1 MSLADV
7 ASSLD
12 SARNEIAIALSGRG
26 ATVPPDVTLM
36 SASVIISSLPSSG
49 AVDVSSTTAEA
60 GDVLS
65 GKVFY
70 NSGGSLTSG
79 TIPTVSATS
88 SGSQVTVPTGYIASS
103 QTFNVSGGVDVSDT
117 TAIGANVLSGYA
129 FYDSAGVK
137 TTGTI
142 PTVSASRAAMNIVDV
157 PSGYI
162 AVEQSIVVGDLT
174 SGGVITPATENQ
186 VISSGAFL
194 DGSMT
199 ILGDSNLVASNI
211 LSGVSIFGVSGTLVT
226 SGGAEVTLGY
236 INSDGE
242 FQPLAFSGIIPSD
255 SGSAVDLPCYTWMT
269 PGESSG
275 GSSGGSGGD
284 SSGGTISSGVH
295 ASIGSGETWESTT
308 VNSGGWLFVRSGGSA
323 TGTIVSSD
331 GYFFIG
337 GNATNTTGNHG
348 YIFIEGGTATST
360 TVNEGHITVA
370 RGTANSTT
378 VNSAPM
384 YIQSGGIANYNTL
397 NNGRVYVYSGG
408 TINNTTVNSHCHIQ
422 LRSGGTVNSTT
433 VNASGH
439 LYVSSGGTAN
449 NVTVSSGGKMVIYSG
464 GVTSNVTS
472 MTGAVIINS

>member
-1 MSLADV
+1 MSLETLLTNLDNARGALVESLGSKGVTV
-7 ASSLD
+7 ASSATIYSCASAILD
-12 SARNEIAIALSGRG
+12 ISTGSG
-26 ATVPPDVTLM
+26 T
-36 SASVIISSLPSSG
+36 
-49 AVDVSSTTAEA
+49 DVSSTTAEA

-79 TIPTVSATS
+79 TIQTVSATS

-236 INSDGE
+236 INSNGD

-255 SGSAVDLPCYTWMT
+255 SGSAVDLPCYTWLT
-269 PGESSG
+269 PNN
-275 GSSGGSGGD
+275 SSGGSGGS
-284 SSGGTISSGVH
+284 SSGAVISSGY
-295 ASIGSGETWESTT
+295 AYIQSGETWTDTTVNGGYFIITSGGVATGTT
-308 VNSGGWLFVRSGGSA
+308 VNSM
-323 TGTIVSSD
+323 
-331 GYFFIG
+331 
-337 GNATNTTGNHG
+337 
-348 YIFIEGGTATST
+348 
-360 TVNEGHITVA
+360 GHIDVWNG
-370 RGTANSTT
+370 GTANSTI
-378 VNSAPM
+378 VNS
-384 YIQSGGIANYNTL
+384 YGGMEVDRYASANNITL
-397 NNGRVYVYSGG
+397 NGGGLVVWGEVTSMINTGGAIYIREDGVANSTIINSSGWMRVSRGG
-408 TINNTTVNSHCHIQ
+408 TATDVTI
-422 LRSGGTVNSTT
+422 
-433 VNASGH
+433 
-439 LYVSSGGTAN
+439 SSGGTL
-449 NVTVSSGGKMVIYSG
+449 VIYADA
-464 GVTSNVTS
+464 VTSNVTS